1 MSDKKDSVV
10 SLAERREVPHDPD
23 AIARLEECLK
33 LAKEDGVDSFAI
45 AMVCNAGTV
54 ITSYSCKGDVYT
66 LIGAIEAVR
75 QRFIDKRIIYD
86 N

>member
-45 AMVCNAGTV
+45 AMVCNAGLLDRDWET
-54 ITSYSCKGDVYT
+54 T
-66 LIGAIEAVR
+66 LSFLSLI
-75 QRFIDKRIIYD
+75 
-86 N
+86 